1 MIEVMRAA
9 LFDGPGKIH
18 VGQVA
23 DPKVLK
29 PTDAIV
35 RVVASCVCG
44 SDLWPWRGVSHRAPG
59 RIGHEFVGAVTDVGS
74 AVSAVQPGQ
83 FVITPFLW
91 NCGHCAPCRSGW
103 PTSCEIGGGYGGK
116 DRNGDLVDGGQG
128 ELVRVPQADGTLVV
142 ADVPE
147 TDPRIP
153 GLLAL
158 SDVMGTGHHAAV
170 SAGAGPDTTIAVV
183 GDGAVGLCAVL
194 AAARLGAR
202 VLAVSTHADRAAIAT
217 RFGAA
222 EIVNARGDDAVAR
235 IRELTDGA
243 GADGAC
249 ECVGTAGAW
258 DLALDAVRPGGRVGF
273 VGVPHEVPTLALG
286 TLFGR
291 NVTVAG
297 GVAPVRRYLPEL
309 LPDVL
314 SGALDPS
321 PIFTSELALD
331 QVEQAYADMA
341 ERRSIKTMLRL

>member
-1 MIEVMRAA
+1 MRAA

-18 VGQVA
+18 VGEVA
-23 DPKVLK
+23 DPQIRK
-29 PTDAIV
+29 PTDAVV

-59 RIGHEFVGAVTDVGS
+59 RIGHEFVGVISEVGT
-74 AVSAVQPGQ
+74 AVSSLQPGQ
-83 FVITPFLW
+83 LVIAPFLW
-91 NCGHCAPCRSGW
+91 SCGHCAPCRSGW
-103 PTSCEIGGGYGGK
+103 PTSCEIGGGYGSK

-128 ELVRVPQADGTLVV
+128 EQVRVPQADGTLVV
-142 ADVPE
+142 ADVAE

-153 GLLAL
+153 SLLAL

-170 SAGAGPDTTIAVV
+170 SAGAGPGSTIVV
-183 GDGAVGLCAVL
+183 IGDGAVGLCAVL
-194 AAARLGAR
+194 AATRLGAR
-202 VLAVSTHADRAAIAT
+202 VLAVSTHADRAAMAT
-217 RFGAA
+217 RFGADA
-222 EIVNARGDDAVAR
+222 IVDARGDDAVAR

-249 ECVGTAGAW
+249 ECVGTTGSW
-258 DLALDAVRPGGRVGF
+258 DLALAAVRPGGRVGF

-286 TLFGR
+286 QLFGR

-321 PIFTSELALD
+321 PVFTSEFPLD
-331 QVEQAYADMA
+331 EVDQAYRDMA
-341 ERRSIKTMLRL
+341 ERRSIKTLLRT